1 MYVNGFHITLKQPT
15 ETVAGAINIYENAI
29 DRPEQIINDL
39 EKVATD
45 LNSNVRWIKAKTNGE
60 NMNFKRT
67 NLVLPLSKETL
78 NTSNPLLQKVHN
90 AYHSLLLETSIG
102 YSQQFGIEEE
112 IFFEGYNVLKYSGG
126 QEYQA
131 HYDGG
136 PSTKRYMSPI
146 LYLND
151 DYEGGE
157 IEFVNFGLKIKPKA
171 NTLMIFPA
179 NYAYTHIAHPVT
191 KGTKYAI
198 VTWIKDRE

>member
-15 ETVAGAINIYENAI
+15 KTVAGAINIYENAI
-29 DRPEQIINDL
+29 DNPEQIIKDL
-39 EKVATD
+39 EEVTTD
-45 LNSNVRWIKAKTNGE
+45 LNSDVRWVKAKTNSQ
-60 NMNFKRT
+60 NMSFKRT
-67 NLVLPLSKETL
+67 NLVLPLSIETL
-78 NTSNPLLQKVHN
+78 NTSNPLLQKIHN
-90 AYHSLLLETSIG
+90 SYHSLLLETSIG

-136 PSTKRYMSPI
+136 PDTKRYMSPI

>member
-1 MYVNGFHITLKQPT
+1 MFVNGYHITLKEPT
-15 ETVAGAINIYENAI
+15 KTVAGAINIYENAI
-29 DRPEQIINDL
+29 DNPKQIINDL
-39 EKVATD
+39 EEVTTD
-45 LNSNVRWIKAKTNGE
+45 LNTNVRWLRATTKGQTTS
-60 NMNFKRT
+60 FKRT
-67 NLVLPLSKETL
+67 NLTIPLSTETL
-78 NTSNPLLQKVHN
+78 NTNNPLLQKIHN

-102 YSQQFGIEEE
+102 YAQQFGIEEE
-112 IFFEGYNVLKYSGG
+112 IFFEGFNVLKYSGG
-126 QEYQA
+126 QEYKA

-198 VTWIKDRE
+198 VTWIKDSD